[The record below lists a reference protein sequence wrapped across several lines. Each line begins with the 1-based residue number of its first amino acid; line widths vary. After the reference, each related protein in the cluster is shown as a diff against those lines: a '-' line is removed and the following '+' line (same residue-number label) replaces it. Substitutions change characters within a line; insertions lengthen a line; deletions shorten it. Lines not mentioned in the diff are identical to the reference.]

1 MGVIRE
7 KTTFTDQLNGDG
19 SVARPAF
26 ARYFVRLVNRPEEEA
41 LTDALHLNRD
51 RKYFTKSML
60 RSFLKNSVHR
70 DSWTGAPWRVKET
83 IANQYR
89 IPTQVPRHLEYE
101 HKIAERKQIHTL
113 KRAEADGG
121 TFNPFNPHNPHNQAR
136 LPELKPKSHKG
147 KGPNP
152 EMDRAKHQ
160 QFIAY
165 QRALNPGFVAST
177 PFSPHNDP
185 QYIQFVNQH
194 PSFPPIAAKSVSRRA
209 PPPPQKF
216 PTEDLEVPPVR
227 EAPTRPA
234 MKFLS
239 EDTPMAGRPS
249 EGAGSGILMASVG
262 PLLETWDTLN
272 VYCEVFVLDSFTFD
286 DYIEALQF
294 TSEDAQCELLVEIHC
309 AVLKKLVNDEKDLNG
324 QVQINLPVANQ
335 HGTDTESSGPESTPT
350 PEPEIPARTTRSSL
364 AKSEAAGLKAA
375 GAVDA
380 KLHRAAE
387 IDQCVKGYGWRF
399 RLRKR
404 NFANGKWVVIV
415 VGLLNLFTANPRY
428 RKTCDEILVKL
439 APLDMEPTEE
449 TAISQYAKLDINL
462 RVRIVQ
468 FLCSLSLETQAI
480 RGYMVDCTLQMT
492 QHRKE
497 KIEAQSNRK
506 AAYVFQL

>member
-7 KTTFTDQLNGDG
+7 KTKFPDQLNNDG

-41 LTDALHLNRD
+41 LTDALHLQRD
-51 RKYFTKSML
+51 RKVFTKQML
-60 RSFLKNSVHR
+60 RSFIKNSVHR
-70 DSWTGAPWRVKET
+70 DPWTGAPWRVKET

-89 IPTQVPRHLEYE
+89 IPTQVPRHLEYDFQ
-101 HKIAERKQIHTL
+101 IARRKQNLTL
-113 KRAEADGG
+113 RKAEADG
-121 TFNPFNPHNPHNQAR
+121 TAWNPFNSQGSAR

-147 KGPNP
+147 KGSNP
-152 EMDRAKHQ
+152 DIDRAKYQ

-165 QRALNPGFVAST
+165 QRALNPGFVASR
-177 PFSPHNDP
+177 PFPSQHDP

-194 PSFPPIAAKSVSRRA
+194 PGFPPIAAKGVPRPV

-216 PTEDLEVPPVR
+216 PTEDLEVPPIR
-227 EAPTRPA
+227 DTAPRPST
-234 MKFLS
+234 KFLS
-239 EDTPMAGRPS
+239 EDTPMANRPS

-286 DYIEALQF
+286 DYVEALQF

-324 QVQINLPVANQ
+324 QIQITLPITNQ
-335 HGTDTESSGPESTPT
+335 DETDNESTGQESTPT
-350 PEPEIPARTTRSSL
+350 PEPEIKPRTTRSSL

-375 GAVDA
+375 AAVDA

-404 NFANGKWVVIV
+404 DFANGKWVVII

-428 RKTCDEILVKL
+428 RKTCDDILVKL
-439 APLDMEPTEE
+439 APLDMVATEE

-462 RVRIVQ
+462 RVRIIQ

-480 RGYMVDCTLQMT
+480 RGYMEDCTQQMT

-497 KIEAQSNRK
+497 KIEAQRNRK
-506 AAYVFQL
+506 AA

>member
-7 KTTFTDQLNGDG
+7 KTKFPDQLNGDG

-26 ARYFVRLVNRPEEEA
+26 ARYFVCLVNRPEEEA
-41 LTDALHLNRD
+41 LTDALHLHRD
-51 RKYFTKSML
+51 RKVFTKQML
-60 RSFLKNSVHR
+60 RSFIKNSVHR
-70 DSWTGAPWRVKET
+70 DAWTGAPWRVKET

-101 HKIAERKQIHTL
+101 YQIAQRKQTQTL
-113 KRAEADGG
+113 KKAEADGVP
-121 TFNPFNPHNPHNQAR
+121 FNPFSSQNQAR

-147 KGPNP
+147 KGSNS
-152 EMDRAKHQ
+152 EMDRVKHQ

-165 QRALNPGFVAST
+165 QRALDPGFVASR
-177 PFSPHNDP
+177 PFPPQNDP

-194 PSFPPIAAKSVSRRA
+194 PGLSPIAAKAVSRPA
-209 PPPPQKF
+209 LPPPQKF
-216 PTEDLEVPPVR
+216 PTEDLEVAPIR
-227 EAPTRPA
+227 EATPRPP

-239 EDTPMAGRPS
+239 EDTPMAERPS

-262 PLLETWDTLN
+262 PMLETWDTLN

-309 AVLKKLVNDEKDLNG
+309 AVLKRLVNDEKDLNG
-324 QVQINLPVANQ
+324 QVQITLPTANPD
-335 HGTDTESSGPESTPT
+335 GTDTESIQSTPT
-350 PEPEIPARTTRSSL
+350 PEPEIQPRTTRSSL
-364 AKSEAAGLKAA
+364 AKNEAAGLKAA
-375 GAVDA
+375 AAADN

-404 NFANGKWVVIV
+404 DFANGRWVIIV
-415 VGLLNLFTANPRY
+415 VGLLNLFTASPRY
-428 RKTCDEILVKL
+428 RKTCDDILVKL
-439 APLDMEPTEE
+439 APLDMEPHEE
-449 TAISQYAKLDINL
+449 TAISQYARTDINL
-462 RVRIVQ
+462 RVKIVQ

-480 RGYMVDCTLQMT
+480 RGYMEDCTLQMT

-497 KIEAQSNRK
+497 KMEAQRNRK
-506 AAYVFQL
+506 IA